1 MSDSVILLSMKKSGE
16 DNHGF
21 ESDRSCKWPFSL
33 TVSCTKRGEK
43 KVEQASE
50 GLRRREKSM
59 AISRTVTGWSSNI
72 L

>member
-1 MSDSVILLSMKKSGE
+1 MVLSQIDHVSGFFLLLSLVQRE
-16 DNHGF
+16 V
-21 ESDRSCKWPFSL
+21 R
-33 TVSCTKRGEK
+33 T